1 MTKRAPRSTVFVLGV
16 LRGDKYG
23 KSNANKGRRRKTGV
37 ENRNERR
44 VSRLATWRRS
54 RVLLQ
59 PEKLIASRETRRQ
72 RVLSCTGYVGA
83 GMSGCGSRNT
93 IILHASKCTN
103 VGKFNALFNES
114 RDESKSASPVET
126 PEPVAATN
134 RFDGNGI
141 RSRFP
146 RTARQESLPGSVTAP
161 TNCSTIR
168 ISRRVQ
174 RLVASNFGKLKF
186 SSGARRASQSPR
198 PAWLFVRD
206 QKETES
212 SGTKVARYLRSGYRR
227 FSSLLRL
234 LTLQFA

>member
-1 MTKRAPRSTVFVLGV
+1 MTLSRLFCPDELFTTAVAIVAPSGAETLRFIRRSRIGDVLTMLARPTRNCDEASLV
-16 LRGDKYG
+16 LPFSSWEFYEAINTGRVTRTG
-23 KSNANKGRRRKTGV
+23 GRRRKTGV
-37 ENRNERR
+37 GDRNERC
-44 VSRLATWRRS
+44 VSRLASQRRS

-72 RVLSCTGYVGA
+72 RVLCCKGYVGA

-103 VGKFNALFNES
+103 VGKFSALFNES
-114 RDESKSASPVET
+114 RDESKSTSPVET

-134 RFDGNGI
+134 RFDGNGT
-141 RSRFP
+141 RSRIP

-174 RLVASNFGKLKF
+174 
-186 SSGARRASQSPR
+186 
-198 PAWLFVRD
+198 
-206 QKETES
+206 
-212 SGTKVARYLRSGYRR
+212 LRSVWLPRI
-227 FSSLLRL
+227 S
-234 LTLQFA
+234 AN